1 MKKAI
6 SLAGAAIALGAGISP
21 AAAQSALGLS
31 NNDSVYI
38 DGNTF
43 KIVPG
48 KAKGDTSALI
58 QNLDARALGAGAII
72 FRADGKL
79 YIAEAAAP
87 SRSSSDQPARR
98 PQYMG
103 DDPQYMR
110 DPSQTARRPQYM
122 GDDPQYMRDPSQTA
136 RRPQYMGDDP
146 QYMRD
151 LSQTAR
157 RPQYM
162 GDDPQYMRD
171 PSQTARRPQ
180 YMGDDPQYMR
190 DPSQTARRPQYMGDD
205 PQYMRDPSQTA
216 RRPQYMGD
224 DPQYMRDAQDKLWK
238 AFNDGWTPSVTK

>member
-48 KAKGDTSALI
+48 KAKGDASALI

-87 SRSSSDQPARR
+87 SRSTSDQP
-98 PQYMG
+98 
-103 DDPQYMR
+103 
-110 DPSQTARRPQYM
+110 
-122 GDDPQYMRDPSQTA
+122 
-136 RRPQYMGDDP
+136 
-146 QYMRD
+146 
-151 LSQTAR
+151 
-157 RPQYM
+157 
-162 GDDPQYMRD
+162 
-171 PSQTARRPQ
+171 ARRPQ

>member
-6 SLAGAAIALGAGISP
+6 CLASAAIALGAMSGSSP
-21 AAAQSALGLS
+21 AAAQSALQSPLGLS

-38 DGNTF
+38 DGDTF

-58 QNLDARALGAGAII
+58 QNLDARALGASAII

-79 YIAEAAAP
+79 YIAEAAAA
-87 SRSSSDQPARR
+87 SRSTADQSARR

-110 DPSQTARRPQYM
+110 DQSQSARRPQYM
-122 GDDPQYMRDPSQTA
+122 GDDPQYMRDQSQSA

-151 LSQTAR
+151 QSQSAR

-171 PSQTARRPQ
+171 SSQ
-180 YMGDDPQYMR
+180 
-190 DPSQTARRPQYMGDD
+190 S
-205 PQYMRDPSQTA
+205 A

-224 DPQYMRDAQDKLWK
+224 DPQYMRDASQSARRPQYMGDDPQYMRDAPDRLWK
-238 AFNDGWTPSVTK
+238 VFTDNWTPGVTK